1 MMRSSFWV
9 GVQILIAWLAIT
21 LTIGFMSWII
31 GATLR
36 NQMVV
41 QLEAQIEGSKQQL
54 KTLEAQNVVLKEQAI
69 NSLNDRAYIHS
80 EVEKNQKAAAN
91 WTQRFTEMQEALK
104 RLEARK

>member
-1 MMRSSFWV
+1 MPRETFWV
-9 GVQILIAWLAIT
+9 GLKILLAWLAIT

-41 QLEAQIEGSKQQL
+41 QLEAQIEASAKQL
-54 KTLEAQNVVLKEQAI
+54 KTLEAQNVVLKEQAM
-69 NSLNDRAYIHS
+69 NSMNDRAYIHG
-80 EVEKNQKAAAN
+80 EVESNKKYAAGLVN
-91 WTQRFTEMQEALK
+91 KLNEMESALK